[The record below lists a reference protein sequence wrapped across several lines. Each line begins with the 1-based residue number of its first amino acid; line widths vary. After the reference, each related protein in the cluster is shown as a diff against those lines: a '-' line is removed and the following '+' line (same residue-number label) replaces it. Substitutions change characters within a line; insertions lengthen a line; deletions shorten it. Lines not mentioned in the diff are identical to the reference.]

1 MGEVNKS
8 YAFFQVFSKAVLF
21 KMSKEN
27 CFSHLKKRFDEKSE
41 EWQKTWDFLPDTV
54 SLADKVLE
62 ELKLVGAMEED
73 IAAKQLS
80 EQELLKAQNQKQ
92 RETQEISQKSDQL
105 TVEKNEL
112 EKLKNELNSKQES
125 RDEKLKVLQQKIN
138 AKKENSDREREK
150 SDVYGQRIK
159 EFLGLQIVETTTGST
174 VLIFNNIDKIDPER
188 KYLCE
193 FTLDGPDKRAYK
205 VLKSEP
211 MLDDLTELENTL
223 NQTNDL
229 SGFVTKLRLKF
240 QQYSLANV

>member
-1 MGEVNKS
+1 MSVFKEQKS
-8 YAFFQVFSKAVLF
+8 PLNRKCIYHYFFSISFFQ
-21 KMSKEN
+21 
-27 CFSHLKKRFDEKSE
+27 
-41 EWQKTWDFLPDTV
+41 
-54 SLADKVLE
+54 
-62 ELKLVGAMEED
+62 D
-73 IAAKQLS
+73 IAAKQTS
-80 EQELLKAQNQKQ
+80 EQDLLKAQTQKQ

-174 VLIFNNIDKIDPER
+174 VLIFNNIDKIDTER

-193 FTLDGPDKRAYK
+193 FTLDGPDKRTYK
-205 VLKSEP
+205 GTFSILSKVAKSQVNFFQFGPILKKRS
-211 MLDDLTELENTL
+211 T
-223 NQTNDL
+223 
-229 SGFVTKLRLKF
+229 
-240 QQYSLANV
+240 